1 MHRRGLLPSITAW
14 LLRPTLR
21 RVIVAVLMAAGTAA
35 AADVHDE
42 VTVAVLTDSTPF
54 SSQAVDGTWE
64 GLAVEMWK
72 IVADDLH
79 LDARFLG
86 TDRAGLQDAV
96 MSGQAR
102 FGVGPLPITS
112 ERLEHFDF
120 SVPFYV
126 TGIAI
131 AVPRVG
137 RGVWGVLRDTFLS
150 TTLLELIGGVAALL
164 AVVGTI
170 FWAVEHRRNP
180 DFAGER
186 PIHGW
191 GSGVWLSIVTMTT
204 VGYGD
209 KAPRTLAGRAVAT
222 VFMFIS
228 IVLISIFTGTVATL
242 LTIDRMGTRIS
253 GFEDLVRARVVSVT
267 DSAAAQ
273 LLDDRRIRAR
283 ELPGFD
289 QALAALLDGSAD
301 AFVFDRSMLA
311 YTLRQRPDLP
321 ITILDGTLR
330 SEYYAFLMR
339 PDDPLRRQ
347 INDSIARA
355 LDGPRWNR
363 LRFDYLGTQG
373 IHH

>member
-180 DFAGER
+180 DFAGDR
-186 PIHGW
+186 LIHGW

-209 KAPRTLAGRAVAT
+209 KAPRSPGGRLVAI
-222 VFMFIS
+222 VWMFTS
-228 IVLISIFTGTVATL
+228 VCL
-242 LTIDRMGTRIS
+242 IS
-253 GFEDLVRARVVSVT
+253 GFTATIAASLTQHRLDTEIRGPADLRRRGVSVVRGSAAEDYLHRRNIRTVAVDDIDAALAAVEGGTAAACVYDTPLLKYALQNRPDLVLLPATFEPANYAIVLPQHSPLREAIDVALLQEVQGDAWRARVE
-267 DSAAAQ
+267 
-273 LLDDRRIRAR
+273 R
-283 ELPGFD
+283 
-289 QALAALLDGSAD
+289 
-301 AFVFDRSMLA
+301 
-311 YTLRQRPDLP
+311 
-321 ITILDGTLR
+321 
-330 SEYYAFLMR
+330 
-339 PDDPLRRQ
+339 
-347 INDSIARA
+347 
-355 LDGPRWNR
+355 
-363 LRFDYLGTQG
+363 YLGTD
-373 IHH
+373 